1 MTYKNRIMRAV
12 PLLLLLVFASTF
24 CWAQQEEEQSVIA
37 MVIRIN
43 GSLQYRESDSADWQA
58 SHVNQPLM
66 NGYQLRT
73 DIGNR
78 AVIVYTSGTRIL
90 VNENTQLEVTAQQPG
105 SASPERTKLLVGE
118 VFSKIPTQKR
128 TTYEYEVETPSSVA
142 SVRGTQFN
150 SNYND
155 GVATFVSIE
164 NMVTVMNQ
172 LGSVILQQ
180 YHMTTVPT
188 GQQPADP
195 EDVGQ
200 NEAEELINWT
210 ETVEPTWKLNI
221 VPQGGQNQMIGTE
234 FNITIYTVDPAT
246 NAVVDATFDLT
257 RFEASPSTL
266 DFSTDGGKSWTRT
279 PNVILVN
286 GLANVVARS
295 DAEGVVTISA
305 EADDSEPSSAQI
317 SFAQEKVQKDVT
329 LSFTRPN
336 GSGTQTLIL
345 KLEEK

>member
-1 MTYKNRIMRAV
+1 MTHENRIMRAV

-24 CWAQQEEEQSVIA
+24 CWAQQEAKQNVIA

-43 GSLQYRESDSADWQA
+43 GSLQYRESDSADWQGA
-58 SHVNQPLM
+58 KVLQPLM

-73 DIGNR
+73 EIGNR
-78 AVIVYTSGTRIL
+78 AVIVYNSGTRIL

-105 SASPERTKLLVGE
+105 TASPERTKLLVGE

-128 TTYEYEVETPSSVA
+128 DNYEYEVETPSSVA

-150 SNYND
+150 SNYKG

-164 NMVTVMNQ
+164 NIVTVMNQ

-188 GQQPADP
+188 GQQPTDP

-200 NEAEELINWT
+200 GGAEDMTNWT

-221 VPQGGQNQMIGTE
+221 VPQGGANQLIGTP

-257 RFEASPSTL
+257 SFYAEPAL
-266 DFSTDGGKSWTRT
+266 DFSTDGGKTWIGS
-279 PNVILVN
+279 PEIILVN
-286 GLANVVARS
+286 GLANIMARGN
-295 DAEGVVTISA
+295 AEGMATITA
-305 EADDSEPSSAQI
+305 EADDSEPSSIQI
-317 SFAQEKVQKDVT
+317 QFAQEKVHKDVT
-329 LSFTRPN
+329 LSFTKPD
-336 GSGTQTLIL
+336 GSGEQTLIL